1 MPLPTWDVFI
11 GLAFLVGIAYGFIL
25 RRDKTITTLC
35 SVYIGL
41 VISQSFSS
49 YIFEFFN
56 GNKVIANQLWIRS
69 NAPLTTITIVLFLI
83 SIIFVS
89 GAINSTN
96 NRSGEIS
103 PIEVIVY
110 SALTMALIV
119 SSILG
124 FLPEESRNHYLEAS
138 RFAKMLFEYR
148 TLIVI
153 VPPLSLIFL
162 NMRHK

>member
-11 GLAFLVGIAYGFIL
+11 GLTFFVGIAYGFML
-25 RRDKTITTLC
+25 RREKTITTLC

-41 VISQSFSS
+41 VIANNFSQTVFD
-49 YIFEFFN
+49 FFN
-56 GNKVIANQLWIRS
+56 GNTTVANQVWVRS
-69 NAPLTTITIVLFLI
+69 SASASTIAIALFLA

-89 GAINSTN
+89 GAINSTS
-96 NRSGEIS
+96 NRSGDIS
-103 PIEVIVY
+103 PLEVIVY
-110 SALTMALIV
+110 SGLTIALVI

-138 RFAKMLFEYR
+138 RAARMLYDLR

-162 NMRHK
+162 NFKHR